1 MLPLRWSAKALDE
14 LDAIAAYI
22 ALFNPAAAEELQAL
36 IEASVLPL
44 SEHPYLYR
52 AGRVAGPCRRRAPL
66 IARGA
71 VPDSAVLHPGYRPQ
85 HRANAKAMAQA
96 AMLRC
101 ARSVIGGPVLR
112 ADRGVVGGQILR
124 AAPSG

>member
-52 AGRVAGPCRRRAPL
+52 AGRVAGTRELVVHPNYIVIYRVLADP
-66 IARGA
+66 IEIIG
-71 VPDSAVLHPGYRPQ
+71 VLHA
-85 HRANAKAMAQA
+85 HREY
-96 AMLRC
+96 
-101 ARSVIGGPVLR
+101 P
-112 ADRGVVGGQILR
+112 
-124 AAPSG
+124 